1 MDKSSL
7 IGSDGKMWQEDSC
20 IIILCFLS
28 VFPMSFAP
36 FKQAIGSNQERFG
49 IRVSGIYN
57 QKPKLIK
64 NRASHNC

>member
-20 IIILCFLS
+20 IINLCFLS

-36 FKQAIGSNQERFG
+36 FKQAIGSDQERFMT
-49 IRVSGIYN
+49 RLSGFYS
-57 QKPKLIK
+57 QKPKLI
-64 NRASHNC
+64 NSRA